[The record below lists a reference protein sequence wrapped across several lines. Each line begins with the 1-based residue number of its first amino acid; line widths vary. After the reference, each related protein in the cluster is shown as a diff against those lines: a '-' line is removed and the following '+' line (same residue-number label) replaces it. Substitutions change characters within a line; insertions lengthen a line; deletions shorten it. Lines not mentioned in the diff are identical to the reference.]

1 MKEGGEAQLWS
12 RLEPPLLVSGLRLT
26 SDAITFLK
34 SDAGAFLKP
43 ERAKVEP
50 EPEQPQP
57 EPSESLLERVCD
69 AFNHVAFNGVCVLPV
84 LLQETRKRDIRDS
97 DVKSLISSEESY
109 KRGSF
114 NCRRSANGKL
124 FIDSGTWCEAG
135 SLASIFELFAEL
147 EA

>member
-1 MKEGGEAQLWS
+1 MPSIMWHS
-12 RLEPPLLVSGLRLT
+12 M
-26 SDAITFLK
+26 
-34 SDAGAFLKP
+34 AFVFC
-43 ERAKVEP
+43 R
-50 EPEQPQP
+50 
-57 EPSESLLERVCD
+57 S
-69 AFNHVAFNGVCVLPV
+69 
-84 LLQETRKRDIRDS
+84 ETRKRDIRDS